1 MSRRLLT
8 GLLFAAGLA
17 ALIGPAGIGQEP
29 DATPD
34 PKAPPAAKDAKG
46 SKDAGDPDDPM
57 KKFPEFA
64 KVVKGAKVQEGL
76 FTLHQKDDNVY
87 AEIRPDQFDKPFLV
101 PIAVAKGAGMG
112 GSTLNFGEEWVIAF
126 KKQGDRVFVVR
137 RNVRFT
143 AKPGSPEAKAVD
155 TTYSDSVLMAVP
167 IKTLNPLKGTT
178 VIDLNDIFFGDF
190 ADLGLGMPDRSRT
203 TWHKVK
209 AFKKNVEL
217 QVAATFSGGR
227 FGRMFFG
234 GDDIIDSRGITVVV
248 QYGLVEL
255 PDGGYQP
262 RYADNRVGH
271 FLTVQK
277 DFSKATPDTSFVR
290 MVNRWRLERADGT
303 PFKEGARPVPPKK
316 RIIYWIEDSVPDEY
330 RTAVREGIL
339 EWNKAFE
346 KVGFKNAIEV
356 RQQDGQEFDPED
368 VTYATF
374 RWITTD
380 IPFAIG
386 PSRANPLTGEILD
399 ADILFDGSFIQYYR
413 QESRL
418 FRDEKGQPVE
428 PASMIQALHKGWDQ
442 PMHPLALRGSPFAWN
457 DKPGEPPMSPEAR
470 QWQRLHAAHT
480 GYCRCASHKRS
491 ELALAVLHIAAVAD
505 LKPDE
510 KVPDELIQQAVKEVT
525 MHEVGHTLGL
535 RHNFKASTM
544 LSNDKLNDTEL
555 TRKVGQVGSVM
566 DYNPANIAPKG
577 TKQGDFFTTTIGP
590 YDYWAVEF
598 AYKPVSGG
606 SDGERDALKKIASK
620 APTPDLVYGTDED
633 LYGSPDP
640 LINLFDLG
648 SDPMRFG
655 MDRIKL
661 AQDLFTKLPDKVIEK
676 GEGYSRLRQAFQILL
691 YQYGDAAYLASRY
704 VGGVNVNRDFKG
716 DPNGRD
722 PMVPVNPEKQREAL
736 AFVKENILTD
746 RPFQFP
752 PELLRKLAM
761 EKWYHWGT
769 RMTFGGVDYPV
780 NERVLA
786 IQEVV
791 LDELLDGGTLSRIQN
806 AARTAGKDDKPLTV
820 AEVFRALTDGIFVDL
835 PGPDSKVASGAKS
848 SVVQRNLQR
857 AYLARL
863 SRMVVGPR
871 SDPYASYYVMSG
883 GSRSVPADAKSL
895 ARLHLKEVGKRVDAA
910 LGAEKDDTVRAHL
923 EETKEKI
930 AKVLSASVTVNEP

>member
-17 ALIGPAGIGQEP
+17 VLIGPPIVGQEP
-29 DATPD
+29 GATPD
-34 PKAPPAAKDAKG
+34 PKGPPAVKGAKSATADD
-46 SKDAGDPDDPM
+46 SDDPM
-57 KKFPEFA
+57 KKYPEFA

-76 FTLHQKDDNVY
+76 FTLHHKDDNVY
-87 AEIRPDQFDKPFLV
+87 AELRPDQFDKPFLV

-126 KKQGDRVFVVR
+126 KKVGDKVFVVR

-155 TTYSDSVLMAVP
+155 TTYSDSVLMAIP
-167 IKTLNPLKGTT
+167 IKTVNPMKGTT

-190 ADLGLGMPDRSRT
+190 ANLGLGMLDRSRT

-209 AFKKNVEL
+209 AYKKNVEL
-217 QVAATFSGGR
+217 QVAATFSGSRYSG
-227 FGRMFFG
+227 MFFSG
-234 GDDIIDSRGITVVV
+234 GDDIIDPRGITVVV

-290 MVNRWRLERADGT
+290 MVNRWRLERTDGST
-303 PFKEGARPVPPKK
+303 FKDGDRPVPPKK
-316 RIIYWIEDSVPDEY
+316 RIVYWIEDSVPDEY

-399 ADILFDGSFIQYYR
+399 ADILFDGSFIQYYK

-418 FRDEKGQPVE
+418 FRDEKGRPVE
-428 PASMIQALHKGWDQ
+428 PASMIRALHKGWDQ
-442 PMHPLALRGSPFAWN
+442 PMHPLALRGSPFHWN

-470 QWQRLHAAHT
+470 QWQRTHAAQT
-480 GYCRCASHKRS
+480 GYCRCAAHKRS
-491 ELALAVLHIAAVAD
+491 ELALAVLHLAVVAG
-505 LKPDE
+505 LKDD
-510 KVPDELIQQAVKEVT
+510 KVPDELIQQAVKETT

-544 LSNDKLNDTEL
+544 LANDKLNDTEL
-555 TRKVGQVGSVM
+555 TRKIGQVGSVM

-577 TKQGDFFTTTIGP
+577 VKQGDFFTTTIGP
-590 YDYWAVEF
+590 YDYWAIEY

-606 SDGERDALKKIASK
+606 PDSERGALKKIASK
-620 APTPDLVYGTDED
+620 APTPELVYGTDED

-640 LINLFDLG
+640 LINLYDLG
-648 SDPMRFG
+648 ADPMRFG

-661 AQDLFTKLPDKVIEK
+661 AQDLFAKLPDKVVEK
-676 GEGYSRLRQAFQILL
+676 GEGYSRLRQAFTLL
-691 YQYGDAAYLASRY
+691 LGQYGDAAYLASRY
-704 VGGVNVNRDFKG
+704 VGGVKVNRDFKG

-722 PMVPVNPEKQREAL
+722 PMVPVRPDKQREAL
-736 AFVKENILTD
+736 GFVKENILTD
-746 RPFQFP
+746 KPFHFA
-752 PELLRKLAM
+752 PELLRKLAV
-761 EKWYHWGT
+761 EKWNHWGT
-769 RMTFGGVDYPV
+769 RMSYGGVDFPV

-806 AARTAGKDDKPLTV
+806 AARTAGKGEKPLTV
-820 AEVFRALTDGIFVDL
+820 AEVFRALTDGIFADL
-835 PGPDSKVASGAKS
+835 PGPDGRAQNGTKS
-848 SVVQRNLQR
+848 SVVLRNLQR

-863 SRMVVGPR
+863 GRMVVGPR
-871 SDPYASYYVMSG
+871 SDPYLSYYIVSG

-895 ARLHLKEVGKRVDAA
+895 ARLHLKEIGKRVDAA
-910 LGAEKDDTVRAHL
+910 LDGEKDDTVRAHL
-923 EETKEKI
+923 EETKERI
-930 AKVLSASVTVNEP
+930 AKVLAASVTANEP